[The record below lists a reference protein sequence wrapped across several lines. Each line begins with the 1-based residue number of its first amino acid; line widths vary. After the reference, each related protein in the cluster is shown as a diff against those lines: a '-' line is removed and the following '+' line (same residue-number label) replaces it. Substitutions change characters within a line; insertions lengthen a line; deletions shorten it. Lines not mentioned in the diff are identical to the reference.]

1 MYPEPPV
8 LVIICGVARDA
19 PKYLTFVVPH
29 KAGHNNLFYRRLL
42 MDKYIGFD
50 IDCKKTVACV
60 VENGKKDIYQTVG
73 PDIGSMKKFLL
84 QQKRCN
90 SKRHLVFEISGQAG
104 FIYDSLIDSV
114 DTITVA
120 NPSKM
125 TWIYRTSK
133 KNDRIDA
140 RKMAVLL
147 SIGEVPA
154 VYMPSKEVRQ
164 WREMIL
170 HRKKI
175 VSKRVQVKNR
185 IRATLKSQGH
195 SKPLEKGSW
204 WKKANL
210 LWMRDICRQSI
221 GVDNLWH
228 MHISNLLDEYEF
240 LGNQLKRVNLYLDGY
255 LAKKPGGKLL
265 MSIPGIGPRTAEA
278 VLAYTDNVN
287 RFGNYKQYCSYFGLT
302 PKLDESGSC
311 RRLGHISKHG
321 PSVVRWLICESSWI
335 AIRKSKGL
343 NAFYERVKC
352 GQDGRKKIAIVA
364 VARKLLSIMR
374 AMLLTGEMFNE
385 ELVNEMVKQVA

>member
-1 MYPEPPV
+1 
-8 LVIICGVARDA
+8 
-19 PKYLTFVVPH
+19 
-29 KAGHNNLFYRRLL
+29 

-50 IDCKKTVACV
+50 IDCNKTVACV
-60 VENGKKDIYQTVG
+60 IQKGKKDLYATIG
-73 PDIGSMKKFLL
+73 ADIESMKNFLA
-84 QQKRCN
+84 QQKYADG
-90 SKRHLVFEISGQAG
+90 KMHLVFEISGQAG
-104 FIYDSLIDSV
+104 FIYDSLLDSV

-154 VYMPSKEVRQ
+154 VYMPTKEIRQ
-164 WREMIL
+164 WRETIL

-175 VSKRVQVKNR
+175 VTKIVQVKNR
-185 IRATLKSQGH
+185 IRATFKSQGYN
-195 SKPLEKGSW
+195 KPAHKGSW
-204 WKKANL
+204 WKKANW
-210 LWMRDICRQSI
+210 LWMRSVCEQSI
-221 GVDNLWH
+221 GLCDLWH
-228 MHISNLLDEYEF
+228 MHVCNLLDEFE
-240 LGNQLKRVNLYLDGY
+240 LLQSQLKRVTQYLDGY
-255 LAKKPGGKLL
+255 LAKNPGGKLL
-265 MSIPGIGPRTAEA
+265 MSIPGVGPRTTEA
-278 VLAYTDNVN
+278 VLAYTDDVT

-311 RRLGHISKHG
+311 RHLGHISKHG
-321 PSVVRWLICESSWI
+321 PSVVRWVICESSWV

-343 NAFYERVKC
+343 RAFYERVMC

-374 AMLLTGEMFNE
+374 AMLITGELFNE
-385 ELVNEMVKQVA
+385 ELVGKMLRQAA